1 MPGACGTIGLALT
14 VLYVAYMA
22 AMAHEMAYP
31 RACKGHG
38 CYQALLTD
46 QRVDLRLVVGGAEV
60 WQALNVSADEQLDF
74 KVELPVP
81 PEVRRGTV
89 DHLIVELY
97 LAVHGATHALAVA
110 RANAVKRMLP
120 RVHEASMLL
129 DGGAGTSCSG
139 SGEGGGGAGGGGAS
153 TGSGSSR
160 STTFVA

>member
-60 WQALNVSADEQLDF
+60 CQALNVSADEQLDF

-81 PEVRRGTV
+81 PEVRRGTDGIQSEKMEGV
-89 DHLIVELY
+89 SAE
-97 LAVHGATHALAVA
+97 GAHV
-110 RANAVKRMLP
+110 
-120 RVHEASMLL
+120 
-129 DGGAGTSCSG
+129 
-139 SGEGGGGAGGGGAS
+139 
-153 TGSGSSR
+153 SSR
-160 STTFVA
+160 IGCCFAPSVRKASEM

>member
-74 KVELPVP
+74 QVELPVP

-89 DHLIVELY
+89 DHLTVELY
-97 LAVHGATHALAVA
+97 LAVHGATHALA
-110 RANAVKRMLP
+110 
-120 RVHEASMLL
+120 
-129 DGGAGTSCSG
+129 G
-139 SGEGGGGAGGGGAS
+139 
-153 TGSGSSR
+153 
-160 STTFVA
+160 

>member
-1 MPGACGTIGLALT
+1 MLGADLLRSKLARSKLLPAQRPPMPGACGTIGLALT

-31 RACKGHG
+31 RACTGHG

-81 PEVRRGTV
+81 PAFRNGSFVAHLVRRIYTQS
-89 DHLIVELY
+89 
-97 LAVHGATHALAVA
+97 AV
-110 RANAVKRMLP
+110 NACRQ
-120 RVHEASMLL
+120 RE
-129 DGGAGTSCSG
+129 
-139 SGEGGGGAGGGGAS
+139 
-153 TGSGSSR
+153 
-160 STTFVA
+160 